1 MVWKPNIYE
10 YRRLQMTFKK
20 SRNLHMKKIITRILI
35 ISSFAF
41 ANQQLNA
48 QKVIVNREVE
58 TTNDGKMLLGH
69 QLKDQFVKEPYSEW
83 YTKEFNEYAL
93 DQKAVG
99 ELKKN
104 KINSYNLIVFIGTW
118 CEDSHRDF
126 PRLMKIL
133 EEVNYPD
140 SKLTIIAVNRKKES
154 PTGDEVRYNVQKV
167 PTIIVEKYGKEIG
180 RIIEM
185 PTTGYV
191 ERDLVEILKKD
202 DQSVIKELFKKEN

>member
-1 MVWKPNIYE
+1 MIC
-10 YRRLQMTFKK
+10 
-20 SRNLHMKKIITRILI
+20 KKIITNIFTL
-35 ISSFAF
+35 SVLTLTM
-41 ANQQLNA
+41 QQFNA
-48 QKVIVNREVE
+48 QKVVVNREVE
-58 TTNDGKMLLGH
+58 TTNDGKMLLGN
-69 QLKDQFVKEPYSEW
+69 QLKEQFLKEPYSEW

-99 ELKKN
+99 ELRKKN
-104 KINSYNLIVFIGTW
+104 ITSYNLIVFIGTW

-133 EEVNYPD
+133 EEVKYPD
-140 SKLTIIAVNRKKES
+140 SRLTIIAVNRKKES
-154 PTGDEVRYNVQKV
+154 PTGDEVKYNVSKV

-202 DQSVIKELFKKEN
+202 DGSVLKEIFKKEN

>member
-1 MVWKPNIYE
+1 MKNNRNIIC
-10 YRRLQMTFKK
+10 
-20 SRNLHMKKIITRILI
+20 KKIITNIFTL
-35 ISSFAF
+35 SVLTLAM
-41 ANQQLNA
+41 QQFNA
-48 QKVIVNREVE
+48 QKVVVNREVE
-58 TTNDGKMLLGH
+58 TTNDGKMLLGN
-69 QLKDQFVKEPYSEW
+69 QLKEQFMKEPYSEW

-99 ELKKN
+99 ELRKN
-104 KINSYNLIVFIGTW
+104 NITSYNLIVFVGTW

-133 EEVNYPD
+133 EEVKYPD
-140 SKLTIIAVNRKKES
+140 SRLAIIAVNRKKES
-154 PTGDEVRYNVQKV
+154 PTGDEVKYNVSKV

-202 DQSVIKELFKKEN
+202 DGSVLKEIFKKEN

>member
-1 MVWKPNIYE
+1 MKNNRNIIC
-10 YRRLQMTFKK
+10 
-20 SRNLHMKKIITRILI
+20 KKIITNIFTL
-35 ISSFAF
+35 SVLTLAM
-41 ANQQLNA
+41 QQFNA
-48 QKVIVNREVE
+48 QKVVVNREVE
-58 TTNDGKMLLGH
+58 TTNDGKMLLGN
-69 QLKDQFVKEPYSEW
+69 QLKEQFMKEPYSEW

-99 ELKKN
+99 ELRKN
-104 KINSYNLIVFIGTW
+104 NITSYNLIVFVGTW

-133 EEVNYPD
+133 EEVKYPD
-140 SKLTIIAVNRKKES
+140 SRLTIIAVNRKKES
-154 PTGDEVRYNVQKV
+154 PTGDEVKYNVSKV

-202 DQSVIKELFKKEN
+202 DGSVLKEIFKKEN

>member
-1 MVWKPNIYE
+1 M
-10 YRRLQMTFKK
+10 
-20 SRNLHMKKIITRILI
+20 RNNRNMICKKIITNIFTL
-35 ISSFAF
+35 SVLTLSM
-41 ANQQLNA
+41 QQFNA
-48 QKVIVNREVE
+48 QKVVVNREVE
-58 TTNDGKMLLGH
+58 TTNDGKMLLGN
-69 QLKDQFVKEPYSEW
+69 QLKEQFLKEPYSEW

-99 ELKKN
+99 ELRKKN
-104 KINSYNLIVFIGTW
+104 ITSYNLIVFIGTW

-133 EEVNYPD
+133 EEVKYPD
-140 SKLTIIAVNRKKES
+140 SRLTIIAVNRKKES
-154 PTGDEVRYNVQKV
+154 PTGDEVKYNVSKV

-202 DQSVIKELFKKEN
+202 DGSVLKEIFKKEN